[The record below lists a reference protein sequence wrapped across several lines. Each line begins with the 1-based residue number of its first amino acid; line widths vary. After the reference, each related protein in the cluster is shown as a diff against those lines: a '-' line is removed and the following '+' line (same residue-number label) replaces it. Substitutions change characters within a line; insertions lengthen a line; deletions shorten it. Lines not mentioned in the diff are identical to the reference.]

1 MKKLILLPILALALV
16 PAGCGD
22 DGDEPSPAGTEP
34 PAATS
39 AAPSSGAAIAG
50 GGLTVD
56 EALASTL
63 EGPLMVAG
71 FLVAAGDEVRLCSAL
86 AESFPPQCGG
96 SSLLVEGLDLAAVEG
111 LQTEGDVSWSDE
123 RVSVLGDVRDGVLT
137 VSATSI

>member
-1 MKKLILLPILALALV
+1 MKQLVLLPILALVA
-16 PAGCGD
+16 AGCG
-22 DGDEPSPAGTEP
+22 GGEPSPAAAEP

-39 AAPSSGAAIAG
+39 GTPSSGAPIPG

-63 EGPLMVAG
+63 DGPLMVAG
-71 FLVAAGDEVRLCSAL
+71 FLVATGDEARLCSAL

-96 SSLLVEGLDLAAVEG
+96 SSLLVEGLDLATVEG
-111 LQTEGDVSWSDE
+111 LQTEGDVSWTDE
-123 RVSVLGDVRDGVLT
+123 RISVLGDVADGVLT

>member
-1 MKKLILLPILALALV
+1 MKTLFLLPVVVLALGAG
-16 PAGCGD
+16 GCG
-22 DGDEPSPAGTEP
+22 GGEPSPAAGVP

-39 AAPSSGAAIAG
+39 GTPSSGAPIPG

-63 EGPLMVAG
+63 DGPLMVAG
-71 FLVAAGDEVRLCSAL
+71 FLVATGDEARLCSAL

-96 SSLLVEGLDLAAVEG
+96 SSLLVEGLDLATVEG
-111 LQTEGDVSWSDE
+111 LQTEGDVSWTDE
-123 RVSVLGDVRDGVLT
+123 RFSVLGDVENGVLT